1 MAKEDSFSNEIIKEV
16 RREGHSVVLV
26 LSGEIDMKCSV
37 KLRNKFLELL
47 KEKPPVLVVNMAEVE
62 FMDSSGL
69 GTLVE
74 ALRWSRRNG
83 GQFKLAGL
91 SQAVRNIF
99 EISRL
104 DSVFEVYDTEAEALS

>member
-1 MAKEDSFSNEIIKEV
+1 MQDKDSSSNEIIKEV
-16 RREGHSVVLV
+16 RREGEEVVLV
-26 LSGEIDMKCSV
+26 LAGEIDMKCSV
-37 KLRNKFLELL
+37 KLRDKLLALL
-47 KEKPPVLVVNMAEVE
+47 KDKPPVLVVNMAQVE

-83 GQFKLAGL
+83 GQFKLAEL
-91 SQAVRNIF
+91 AQSVRSIF

-104 DSVFEVYDTEAEALS
+104 DSVFDVYDTEAEALS

>member
-1 MAKEDSFSNEIIKEV
+1 MA
-16 RREGHSVVLV
+16 
-26 LSGEIDMKCSV
+26 
-37 KLRNKFLELL
+37 L
-47 KEKPPVLVVNMAEVE
+47 KGKPPVLVVNMAQVE

-74 ALRWSRRNG
+74 ALRWSRRND
-83 GQFKLAGL
+83 GQLKLAGL

-104 DSVFEVYDTEAEALS
+104 DSVFQVYDTEAEALS

>member
-1 MAKEDSFSNEIIKEV
+1 MPNEDSFSNEMIKEV
-16 RREGHSVVLV
+16 RREGQAVVLV
-26 LSGEIDMKCSV
+26 LAGEIDMKCSV
-37 KLRNKFLELL
+37 KLRSKLLELL
-47 KEKPPVLVVNMAEVE
+47 KEKPPVLVLNLIQVE

-104 DSVFEVYDTEAEALS
+104 DSVFQVYDTEAEALS

>member
-1 MAKEDSFSNEIIKEV
+1 MQDKDGSPSEIIKEV
-16 RREGHSVVLV
+16 RHEGQAVILV
-26 LSGEIDMKCSV
+26 LAGEIDMKCSV
-37 KLRNKFLELL
+37 KLRDKFLELL
-47 KEKPPVLVVNMAEVE
+47 KGKPPVLVVNMAQVE

-74 ALRWSRRNG
+74 ALRWSRRND
-83 GQFKLAGL
+83 GQLKLAGL

-104 DSVFEVYDTEAEALS
+104 DSVFQVYDTEAEALS

>member
-1 MAKEDSFSNEIIKEV
+1 MPKEDSFSNEIIKEV
-16 RREGHSVVLV
+16 RRDGQAVVLV
-26 LSGEIDMKCSV
+26 LAGEIDMKCSV
-37 KLRNKFLELL
+37 KLRDKLLELL
-47 KEKPPVLVVNMAEVE
+47 KEKPPILVVNLAQVA

-83 GQFKLAGL
+83 GEFKLAGL

-104 DSVFEVYDTEAEALS
+104 DSVFQVYDTETEALS